1 MKNIFASITGPLRM
15 VIGLVL
21 TVLMAIFIGLL
32 LRQEGV
38 RGQVE
43 TLLEWVG
50 ENGTLGVIVF
60 IFVYMLLVIFLLPG
74 ILFTMAAGFL
84 FGPVWGV
91 IWVLMG
97 TTVGASF
104 AFLIARYLLHD
115 RVRNWI
121 NKSSKLMRVEKRMSA
136 GGWRAILL
144 TRMVPFF
151 PFKLS
156 NYAFGVMPFK
166 LRDLALGTVLG
177 CIPITALNVYAGSL
191 AKNLAT
197 VDNDGDLGGLRTW
210 VMAGLGLLALIVVL
224 FLAAGKAGAVLDETT
239 DDGENP

>member
-1 MKNIFASITGPLRM
+1 M

-21 TVLMAIFIGLL
+21 TILMAVGIGLL

-43 TLLEWVG
+43 TLLEWTG
-50 ENGTLGVIVF
+50 KNGTLGVGVF
-60 IFVYMLLVIFLLPG
+60 VLVYMLLVIFLLPG
-74 ILFTMAAGFL
+74 IIFTMASGFL

-91 IWVLMG
+91 IWVLVG

-115 RVRNWI
+115 RVRNWM
-121 NKSSKLMRVEKRMSA
+121 NKSPKLMRVEKRISD

-166 LRDLALGTVLG
+166 LRDLALGTLLG
-177 CIPITALNVYAGSL
+177 CFPITALNVYAGSL

-197 VDNDGDLGGLRTW
+197 VDSDGDLGGVRTW
-210 VMAGLGLLALIVVL
+210 VMAGLGLLALVVGL
-224 FLAAGKAGAVLDETT
+224 FFAARKANDALGETT